1 MGCWTYYFCPC
12 FRDKWDSMFPP
23 PEEKREV
30 TDKEKRAAA
39 RKAKQEEALAEVNR
53 CDALFLLNFLSYRM
67 DRCGQMHHLLDVR
80 RQGRTKDGWASGG
93 RKLVPTCLPPFP
105 RSAMLSILCFTDC

>member
-1 MGCWTYYFCPC
+1 MYPALLSIWNCSKIRKKMGCWTYYFCPC

-23 PEEKREV
+23 PEEKKEV

-53 CDALFLLNFLSYRM
+53 CDCLS
-67 DRCGQMHHLLDVR
+67 H
-80 RQGRTKDGWASGG
+80 
-93 RKLVPTCLPPFP
+93 FP
-105 RSAMLSILCFTDC
+105 YAK